1 MQSTKIQLFSA
12 FIIIAV
18 LTMNSS
24 SFGNH
29 SDPLYG
35 IDIRPA
41 NMSVPYQ
48 RHLYAYGEDS
58 DHDGQNTRAE
68 ILIKASLSP
77 VTFTNDKNKTVKTGR
92 WFDSYTGVT
101 FKSAKDVDIDHL
113 VPLYEVHI
121 SGGYAWSTDKKRSYA
136 NDLGPD
142 SPLRITHRWT
152 NRIPKNTDDPSKYS
166 PSYVPGRC
174 TYLQDWIA
182 IKRKW
187 GLSMDAV
194 EADAIRKQ
202 FTACR

>member
-1 MQSTKIQLFSA
+1 MKFINILLFSVFLFVA
-12 FIIIAV
+12 II
-18 LTMNSS
+18 TMNSY
-24 SFGNH
+24 SFGSH

-35 IDIRPA
+35 IKIRA
-41 NMSVPYQ
+41 INLSVPYE
-48 RHLYAYGEDS
+48 RRLYAYGEDS

-68 ILIKASLSP
+68 ILIRKSLSP
-77 VTFTNDKNKTVKTGR
+77 VTFTNDKKRTVKSGR

-121 SGGYAWSTDKKRSYA
+121 SGGYAWSAEKKQSYA
-136 NDLGPD
+136 NDLGPQ

-152 NRIPKNTDDPSKYS
+152 NRIPKNTDDPSRYS

-174 TYLQDWIA
+174 AYLQDWID

-187 GLSMDAV
+187 NLSMDAA

-202 FTACR
+202 FSACH